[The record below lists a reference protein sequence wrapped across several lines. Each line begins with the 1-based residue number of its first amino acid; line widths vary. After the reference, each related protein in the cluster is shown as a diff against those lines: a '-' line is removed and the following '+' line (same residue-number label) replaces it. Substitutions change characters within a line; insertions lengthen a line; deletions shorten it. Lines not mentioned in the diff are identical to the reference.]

1 MLELR
6 CLRSYRG
13 FGHSSGTPTETG
25 LLQDALAIW
34 EFVHSRAGPDTRVFI
49 YSQSLG
55 TAVGIK
61 LAAALTEGNK
71 HERTLDSCYILS
83 IEQRRH

>member
-1 MLELR
+1 MLRWR
-6 CLRSYRG
+6 CRCSYRG
-13 FGHSSGTPTETG
+13 FGDSSGTPSEPG

-34 EFVHSRAGPDTRVFI
+34 EWVHSRTGPDTRVFV
-49 YSQSLG
+49 YGQSLG

-71 HERTLDSCYILS
+71 HAYTT
-83 IEQRRH
+83 